1 MRQVNKFAYMEV
13 ERGALS
19 ARMRGSSGYPNIEG
33 LVTIYWLP
41 SSSYLQAEFNG
52 LPPSRVFGFHI
63 HDGIVCG
70 AADAA
75 EPFPQ
80 AGKHYSS
87 CPEGMWC
94 ARHPYHAGDLP
105 PIISD
110 ENGFAAMQFHLGA
123 ANVAELSGKTIILH
137 AQPDDFK
144 TQPSGNS
151 GLKIACGVLAETI

>member
-1 MRQVNKFAYMEV
+1 MQQVNRFAYMSA
-13 ERGALS
+13 ERSALS
-19 ARMRGSSGYPNIEG
+19 GRMRGSSGYPDIEG
-33 LVTIYWLP
+33 LVTIFWLP
-41 SSSYLQAEFNG
+41 LSSFLQAEFNG

-63 HDGIVCG
+63 HDGFVCG

-75 EPFPQ
+75 EPFSQ
-80 AGKHYSS
+80 AGKHFSS

-110 ENGFAAMQFHLGA
+110 ENGFATMNFHLGA
-123 ANVAELSGKTIILH
+123 ATVAELSGRTIILH
-137 AQPDDFK
+137 EQPDDFT

-151 GLKIACGVLAETI
+151 GVKIACGVLAETI